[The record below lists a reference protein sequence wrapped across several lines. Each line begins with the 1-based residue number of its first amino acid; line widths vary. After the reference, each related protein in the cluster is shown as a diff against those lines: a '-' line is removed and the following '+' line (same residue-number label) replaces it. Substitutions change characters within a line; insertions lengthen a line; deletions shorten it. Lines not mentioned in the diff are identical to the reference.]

1 MSMVEVARPPKL
13 MSPAVEPPVPW
24 FMVPAPVPGP
34 KFGVRVKAPPAPRL
48 NVAAAVVPKETVVAV
63 VSPSLSSPAARTS
76 NPWPAITWTRPALV
90 KTRRV
95 APDAEAVKISWDSV
109 WFIMAADNPRVKLPA
124 RDILAELVAVEPKLT
139 SVGSE
144 KGGRT
149 PGFNCHFLPP
159 G

>member
-1 MSMVEVARPPKL
+1 MSMVEVARPPK
-13 MSPAVEPPVPW
+13 
-24 FMVPAPVPGP
+24 
-34 KFGVRVKAPPAPRL
+34 L

-109 WFIMAADNPRVKLPA
+109 WFIMAADNPRGKLPA
-124 RDILAELVAVEPKLT
+124 RDIFAELGARGAQFTAV
-139 SVGSE
+139 GCE
-144 KGGRT
+144 KG
-149 PGFNCHFLPP
+149 
-159 G
+159 